1 MPSPSSD
8 PFGSPAW
15 FERMPVSSHLPNDAA
30 LVVEHQI
37 TNADGTELAHQQ
49 IFDEEQLIAW
59 IPGRAMPR
67 ADLVLTRSTQ
77 CDAGDLLGR
86 LSPTEVALATSITV
100 GGRTTDLYGV
110 GSVSRPGLDA
120 HTAGTVQVCLDAL
133 DTPFGDA
140 KTTLQLNPD
149 GTQQVVSPLQGDCDL
164 TIYAEWSDL
173 MAWIQSDTI
182 LGYLM
187 TDNRLR
193 TDGAIILLSY
203 VEGHICWPKSPQD
216 HQWYAQFHQTIKKY
230 QRLRLS
236 PAYQDLMDVVEE
248 IDTQLNPS
256 TP

>member
-15 FERMPVSSHLPNDAA
+15 FQRMPVSSHLPSDAA
-30 LVVEHQI
+30 LVVEHRI
-37 TNADGTELAHQQ
+37 INSNGTEFAHQQ
-49 IFDEEQLIAW
+49 IFDEAQLIAW
-59 IPGRAMPR
+59 VPGRAIPT
-67 ADLVLTRSTQ
+67 ADLILARSAQ
-77 CDAGDLLGR
+77 YDAGDLLGR
-86 LSPTEVALATSITV
+86 LPPTEIAHATSITF

-120 HTAGTVQVCLDAL
+120 HTAGTILVCLDAL
-133 DTPFGDA
+133 NTPFGDA
-140 KTTLQLNPD
+140 KATVRLNPD
-149 GTQQVVSPLQGDCDL
+149 GTQQVVSPLQDDCDL
-164 TIYAEWSDL
+164 TIHAEWPDL
-173 MAWIQSDTI
+173 MTWIQADTI

-203 VEGHICWPKSPQD
+203 VEGHMCWPKSPQD
-216 HQWYAQFHQTIKKY
+216 HQWFAQFHQTMKTY

-236 PAYQDLMDVVEE
+236 SAYQDLMDVVEE
-248 IDTQLNPS
+248 TDAQLNPS